1 MNEIS
6 LMTNKQPNRW
16 MLGDALKKHG
26 EMLAALIS
34 GLLILIGWTAERASG
49 ETLWEVFL
57 AAYLIGGFAKAK
69 QGFDDTIK
77 NRSLNV
83 ELLMVL
89 AAVGAA
95 CIGHWLEGAV
105 LIFIFALSGA
115 LETYATERNARA
127 LTQLMAL
134 QPETARLVQGDRER
148 MVSVKAL
155 NVGDLIRVKPGE
167 RIPADGVIVS
177 GETTI
182 NESAI
187 TGESIAVFRGPDG
200 KVLAGTVNV
209 SGSILVRVTKKSTET
224 LLSKILELVQ
234 TAQEEKVP
242 SQVLIEKVESR
253 YVQAVI
259 GAVFIML
266 IAPPFALGWSWT
278 ETVYR
283 AMVLLVVASPCALV
297 ASTMPAVLSAIAY
310 GARQGLLIKGG
321 VHLGQIATVKAIAFD
336 KTGTITNGRPEVIAF
351 VTAGDA
357 NGLDVLKTVA
367 AVEHQSTHPLAEAIV
382 DYAKEKGV
390 FPNDVAV
397 EHVRTVPGYG
407 VEATV
412 GKSLIKIGKPGFVDE
427 AGAKS
432 LQTIPEVRA
441 DGGTTVY
448 IEIDQKVVGCMVLK
462 DTLRPNA
469 KEALAEIHREGIRTI
484 MLTGDNEK
492 TAAAVAKEAGVSQYI
507 SECLPEDKATR
518 IKELKAKYQSV
529 AMIGDGINDT
539 PALAAANVGIA
550 MGNGTDAALET
561 ADIVLVKNDLSKIAR
576 LIRLSKKM
584 NRIIKQNIAF
594 AIGMIIL
601 LIINN
606 LLGNLSMTLGVI
618 GHEGSTLLV
627 ILNGLR
633 LLRG

>member
-69 QGFDDTIK
+69 QGFEDTIK

-187 TGESIAVFRGPDG
+187 TGESVAVFRGPDG

-242 SQVLIEKVESR
+242 SQLLIEKVESR

-259 GAVFIML
+259 GAAFIML

-427 AGAKS
+427 AGAKN
-432 LQTIPEVRA
+432 LQTIPEIRA

>member
-69 QGFDDTIK
+69 QGFEDTIK

-242 SQVLIEKVESR
+242 SQLLIEKVESR

-310 GARQGLLIKGG
+310 DARQGLLIKGG

-336 KTGTITNGRPEVIAF
+336 KTGTITNGRPEVIAY

-357 NGLDVLKTVA
+357 NGLEVLKTVA

-432 LQTIPEVRA
+432 LQTIPEVRT

>member
-1 MNEIS
+1 MSEIS

-16 MLGDALKKHG
+16 KLGDTLKKHG

-69 QGFDDTIK
+69 QGFEDTIK

-242 SQVLIEKVESR
+242 SQLLIEKVESR

-336 KTGTITNGRPEVIAF
+336 KTGTITNGRPEVIAY

-357 NGLDVLKTVA
+357 NGLEVLKTVA

-432 LQTIPEVRA
+432 LQTIPEVRT

>member
-69 QGFDDTIK
+69 QGFEDTIK

>member
-1 MNEIS
+1 MSEIS

-69 QGFDDTIK
+69 QGFEDTIK